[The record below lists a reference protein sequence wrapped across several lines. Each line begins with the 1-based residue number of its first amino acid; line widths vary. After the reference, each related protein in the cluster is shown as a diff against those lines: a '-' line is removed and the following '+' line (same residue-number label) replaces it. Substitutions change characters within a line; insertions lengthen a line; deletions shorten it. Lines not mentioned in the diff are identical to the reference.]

1 MTVEDWLRGHFQDYG
16 SLIERTVLSLAA
28 LSPVE
33 AKPTPFRAVSLNDD
47 AEDYIIDPEERKSLQ
62 YALSTLYYSMSAA
75 TGGGS
80 RSEKR
85 GNRSVSIGGKA
96 IDVAT
101 REAWR
106 EEADRLRGLL
116 GSELSEQAASD
127 GGMFDASRLRT
138 SFPRRRIL

>member
-1 MTVEDWLRGHFQDYG
+1 MTVGNWLRGHFQDYG
-16 SLIERTVLSLAA
+16 RQIDADVLGVAA
-28 LSPVE
+28 LSPAE
-33 AKPTPFRAVSLNDD
+33 AKPTPFRAISLNDD
-47 AEDYIIDPEERKSLQ
+47 VEEYLGDPEARKSLD

-85 GNRSVSIGGKA
+85 GNRQSTIGGKA

-106 EEADRLRGLL
+106 KEGDRLRGLL
-116 GSELSEQAASD
+116 GSDVDERATSD
-127 GGMFDASRLRT
+127 GGMFDASSKFNRY
-138 SFPRRRIL
+138 PYWRR